1 MWFSYIFKLATKR
14 QPNTILKAISQM
26 SHAAVK
32 CSLKKW
38 ERWQRQGFAGL
49 STHISSQKL
58 LAGLKGQNYL
68 GRSGHT
74 EEAGQGSHYFK
85 FL

>member
-32 CSLKKW
+32 CSLKKMRKMTKTRLCRTQHTHKLSEAFSW
-38 ERWQRQGFAGL
+38 IERTNLSGEKWAHRGSWSGFTL
-49 STHISSQKL
+49 
-58 LAGLKGQNYL
+58 
-68 GRSGHT
+68 
-74 EEAGQGSHYFK
+74 F
-85 FL
+85 